1 MDISNYEVTLTDVAK
16 EEIENIEQEHFK
28 TPEKRLAQEKLAEEV
43 ITFLHGK
50 NSFDKAKHISKVLF
64 SGDVNELSDEE
75 IEDAFKQFDKL
86 KLENLPF
93 IDLLVSNSVA
103 SSKREA
109 REFIKNNAITLN
121 GEVIN
126 DENYIIDN
134 NRKYNIIRRGKKKYY
149 IFEK

>member
-1 MDISNYEVTLTDVAK
+1 MDKLSKEEVLHVAK
-16 EEIENIEQEHFK
+16 LA
-28 TPEKRLAQEKLAEEV
+28 RL
-43 ITFLHGK
+43 
-50 NSFDKAKHISKVLF
+50 
-64 SGDVNELSDEE
+64 ELSDEE

-86 KLENLPF
+86 KLENLPL

-134 NRKYNIIRRGKKKYY
+134 NNCIM
-149 IFEK
+149 

>member
-1 MDISNYEVTLTDVAK
+1 M
-16 EEIENIEQEHFK
+16 NIVDM
-28 TPEKRLAQEKLAEEV
+28 L
-43 ITFLHGK
+43 
-50 NSFDKAKHISKVLF
+50 
-64 SGDVNELSDEE
+64 VNTKIL
-75 IEDAFKQFDKL
+75 
-86 KLENLPF
+86 
-93 IDLLVSNSVA
+93 

>member
-1 MDISNYEVTLTDVAK
+1 MDKLSKEEVLHVAK
-16 EEIENIEQEHFK
+16 LA
-28 TPEKRLAQEKLAEEV
+28 RL
-43 ITFLHGK
+43 
-50 NSFDKAKHISKVLF
+50 
-64 SGDVNELSDEE
+64 ELSDEE

-86 KLENLPF
+86 KLENLPL

>member
-1 MDISNYEVTLTDVAK
+1 MDKLSKEEVLHVAK
-16 EEIENIEQEHFK
+16 LA
-28 TPEKRLAQEKLAEEV
+28 RL
-43 ITFLHGK
+43 
-50 NSFDKAKHISKVLF
+50 
-64 SGDVNELSDEE
+64 ELSDEE

-86 KLENLPF
+86 KLENLPL

-134 NRKYNIIRRGKKKYY
+134 DRKYNIIRRGKKKYY

>member
-1 MDISNYEVTLTDVAK
+1 MPL
-16 EEIENIEQEHFK
+16 
-28 TPEKRLAQEKLAEEV
+28 
-43 ITFLHGK
+43 
-50 NSFDKAKHISKVLF
+50 
-64 SGDVNELSDEE
+64 
-75 IEDAFKQFDKL
+75 
-86 KLENLPF
+86 

-134 NRKYNIIRRGKKKYY
+134 DRKYNIIRRGKKKYY
-149 IFEK
+149 KFEK